1 MGSPALD
8 DAPDTSRPSPL
19 DLPAPDAPAPEA
31 SAPEASALD
40 LPPALDLRAAPDLAA
55 SLLAHR
61 GGDVSLDGSSVRH
74 LGGQCLQVLLSAQ
87 RTWAADGRTF
97 RLLSASPEL
106 RAGAALLGEAELLC
120 GEGAL

>member
-8 DAPDTSRPSPL
+8 DTPDISRPSPL
-19 DLPAPDAPAPEA
+19 DLLP
-31 SAPEASALD
+31 ALD

-61 GGDVSLDGSSVRH
+61 GGDVSLNGSAVRH

-87 RTWAADGRTF
+87 RTWAEDGRAF
-97 RLLSASPEL
+97 RLLAASQEL
-106 RAGAALLGEAELLC
+106 RAGAALLGATELFC
-120 GEGAL
+120 REDAP

>member
-19 DLPAPDAPAPEA
+19 DLPALDLP
-31 SAPEASALD
+31 ALD

-55 SLLAHR
+55 ALLAHR

-97 RLLSASPEL
+97 RLLSPSPEL
-106 RAGAALLGEAELLC
+106 RAGAALLGADELLR
-120 GEGAL
+120 GEDAP

>member
-8 DAPDTSRPSPL
+8 DTPDTSRPSPL
-19 DLPAPDAPAPEA
+19 DPLPAVG
-31 SAPEASALD
+31 SAPALD

-61 GGDVSLDGSSVRH
+61 GGDISLNGSAVRH

-97 RLLSASPEL
+97 RLLSASQDL
-106 RAGAALLGEAELLC
+106 RAGAALLGANELFC
-120 GEGAL
+120 GEDAP